1 MYTSLDA
8 AKLIATLE
16 TLERRIIER
25 FPDSGLANVGSEL
38 LTIARATKERAHAI
52 AQPNYRL
59 RLVVGTV
66 IALILG
72 GLCYSLWK
80 LDFAEIEGVASK
92 ADEVITVL
100 EALLN
105 DIVLLSLGLFFLIS
119 IETRIKRKRTLAAI
133 HELRSI
139 AHVID
144 MHQLT
149 KDPAAGPR
157 GATASS
163 PKRTENPYQLKRY
176 LDYCSELLALTGKLA
191 ALYVQEFNDD
201 VAVAA
206 VNEVENLTTGL
217 ARKVWQKI
225 MILHSYDE
233 SGQMTRE

>member
-1 MYTSLDA
+1 MSYPFNED
-8 AKLIATLE
+8 
-16 TLERRIIER
+16 
-25 FPDSGLANVGSEL
+25 
-38 LTIARATKERAHAI
+38 
-52 AQPNYRL
+52 
-59 RLVVGTV
+59 TV
-66 IALILG
+66 YWPTAPG
-72 GLCYSLWK
+72 FSK
-80 LDFAEIEGVASK
+80 STDFEGVTDK

-100 EALLN
+100 EALIN
-105 DIVLLSLGLFFLIS
+105 DVVLLSLGLFFLIS

-157 GATASS
+157 GDTASS
-163 PKRTENPYQLKRY
+163 PKRTENRYELKRY

-225 MILHSYDE
+225 MILHAYDDTDLPGAPE
-233 SGQMTRE
+233 GAQTSGARAD